1 MKVFISYSHKDEK
14 FREELNT
21 HLSLMKRNGEI
32 ETWDDRKIIPGEEWS
47 EEIANSL
54 ETADIILLL
63 VSSDFINSDYCFDIE
78 VARAIE
84 KHNEKTA
91 IVIPVLL
98 RICDWKSAPFSK
110 LQALPTEALPIK
122 KWEDSDEAWN
132 DVVNGIR
139 DSLVELKKKTV
150 QVVITPKLTCS
161 GISSDFLKWLDDT
174 EVQLSHRNVEKVQFL
189 DVYVAP
195 HLKNLISNSEEIVK
209 PVDAISKLNSESH
222 LIIFGDDQSGKT
234 SLIKH
239 YYRELYGMGAL
250 PIFIDGECIKS
261 SDLTVLINKKIAE
274 QYDDS
279 EGVGG
284 DRVLLID
291 NFSKIKLNQKH
302 LGKLL
307 ENIND
312 KFHKIIFLAHDSFQ
326 FVAPEI
332 DGFGGFEFCEILPL
346 GNLKRSEVI
355 EKWVSLG
362 ISEQID
368 DKELYKE
375 ADEIKLR
382 MDSMVRGNVVP
393 AKPIFIL
400 TMLQMFEAYTPQNLE
415 LTSYGH
421 CYQYL
426 VYQALEKAKIKAS
439 EIDLY
444 LNILTELSWEIYK
457 NKRGLNK
464 SGVSYFFSKYR
475 GKYVLGIDD
484 SVVIDKIISNGI
496 LYYDDEGLVSFK
508 YKYVYYFFVAK
519 KIAESFSLDDVVKDE
534 IRVLLS
540 DLHREEAAN
549 IIIFISHHTKESWI
563 LDELQLCL
571 MELFE
576 DQSEAEL
583 SYSSLS
589 FMDEFIAEIPDLIL
603 REKEVSRERN
613 KRNELI
619 DDLERMEGDKVEE
632 RFESNDFLVK
642 INKVFKGIEIVGQ
655 IVRNRHA
662 SLNKEVLFQM
672 IEFSTHTGLRFL
684 QYFIEISDVSKEE
697 VIKTIKHML
706 IDNVDISDD
715 DLEKEARSAFLKLTY
730 GIIYGVLKKIST
742 AIGSKDAYEIY
753 TELEEKTPTPAVKL
767 INQAIALQFKK
778 QLDFKKLSK
787 IHQEFSTNPVCER
800 ILKEI
805 VVQHAYMFPVDY
817 KDKQKISS
825 ILNVS
830 VQGQTMMDLQKKLKV

>member
-1 MKVFISYSHKDEK
+1 MKVFISYSHVDEQ
-14 FREELNT
+14 FRKELNT

-32 ETWDDRKIIPGEEWS
+32 ETWDDRKIVPGEEWC
-47 EEIANSL
+47 EEISNSL
-54 ETADIILLL
+54 EVAEIILLL
-63 VSSDFINSDYCFDIE
+63 ISPDFISSDYCFDIE

-84 KHNEKTA
+84 KHNEGTA
-91 IVIPVLL
+91 AVIPILL
-98 RICDWKSAPFSK
+98 RVCDWKSAPFSK
-110 LQALPTEALPIK
+110 LQALPAEAKPIK
-122 KWEDSDEAWN
+122 KWDDSDEAWN

-139 DSLVELKKKTV
+139 TTLTELKKKTSLV
-150 QVVITPKLTCS
+150 EIKPQLLCG
-161 GISSDFLKWLDDT
+161 GIRMEFLDWLNDT
-174 EVQLSHRNVEKVQFL
+174 EVQLSHRNVTKVQFA

-195 HLKNLISNSEEIVK
+195 HVKNLISNSDELVK
-209 PVDAISKLNSESH
+209 PVDAIEKLDNESN

-239 YYRELYGMGAL
+239 YYSELYGKGLL
-250 PIFIDGECIKS
+250 PVYIDGECIKS
-261 SDLTVLINKKIAE
+261 SDIENLVCKGVLE
-274 QYDDS
+274 QY
-279 EGVGG
+279 GG
-284 DRVLLID
+284 EVDTCNVLLID

-302 LGKLL
+302 LNKLL
-307 ENIND
+307 ESIND
-312 KFHKIIFLAHDSFQ
+312 KFNKVVCLAHDSFQ
-326 FVAPEI
+326 YIAPEL
-332 DGFGGFEFCEILPL
+332 DGFLEYDFCEILPL

-362 ISEQID
+362 VSEQID

-382 MDSMVRGNVVP
+382 LDSMVRGNVVP

-457 NKRGLNK
+457 NKQGLNK
-464 SGVSYFFSKYR
+464 TGLTYFFGKYR
-475 GKYVLGIDD
+475 EKYVLGIED
-484 SVVIDKIISNGI
+484 SVVINKILSNGI
-496 LYYDDEGLVSFK
+496 LLDDEGIVSFK

-519 KIAESFSLDDVVKDE
+519 KIAESFNLDAVFKEE
-534 IRVLLS
+534 IRELLS

-571 MELFE
+571 MELFDE
-576 DQSEAEL
+576 QKEAEL
-583 SYSSLS
+583 SSSSLS
-589 FMDEFIAEIPDLIL
+589 FMDDFIAEIPDLIL

-619 DDLERMEGDKVEE
+619 DDLERIEGSDEE
-632 RFESNDFLVK
+632 GKFESNDFLVK

-662 SLNKEVLFQM
+662 SLNKEMLFQM

-697 VIKTIKHML
+697 VIKTIQHML
-706 IDNVDISDD
+706 IDNVDVDND
-715 DLEKEARSAFLKLTY
+715 DLEKEARDAFLKLTY

-753 TELEEKTPTPAVKL
+753 NELEDKTPTPAIKL

-778 QLDFKKLSK
+778 QLNFKKLSK
-787 IHQEFSTNPVCER
+787 ISHEFNTNPVCER
-800 ILKEI
+800 MLKEI